1 MFIFFKINEYIL
13 HSNNDAD
20 FERVIHEYGLK
31 NDLAQTA
38 YQILGYMPMTS
49 NVHMGEV
56 EYYRIMNEF
65 DTYVSFREK
74 LLKLTGQCRYWY

>member
-1 MFIFFKINEYIL
+1 VFIFFKINEYIL

-20 FERVIHEYGLK
+20 FERVIHEYCLK

-56 EYYRIMNEF
+56 GYYRIMNEF